1 MVYAGFQCRNL
12 KFPQVS
18 AVRKPRLS
26 PFPGGLRN
34 GNSTEMW
41 SFLLVSAMRKLYVII
56 KFHGFLLRK
65 HTVNFSFQVDFLG
78 KNLIENSWILWNHF
92 QFHSSSIHTTYFI
105 SRYKLSIIWFL
116 PDFLSCISYV
126 IQIYFA
132 IKKARWTVL
141 HFLFSI
147 WMLFRLQNYI
157 KYLYKWIQFMP
168 KLNKNVSTYITSI

>member
-18 AVRKPRLS
+18 TVCKPRLS

-34 GNSTEMW
+34 GNSTEML

-92 QFHSSSIHTTYFI
+92 QFHSSSIHTSYFI
-105 SRYKLSIIWFL
+105 SRYKLSIIWFF
-116 PDFLSCISYV
+116 PDFLSCISCYSNIFCNKEGKMNRV
-126 IQIYFA
+126 TLFIFNLNA
-132 IKKARWTVL
+132 ISFTK
-141 HFLFSI
+141 
-147 WMLFRLQNYI
+147 
-157 KYLYKWIQFMP
+157 LYQVF
-168 KLNKNVSTYITSI
+168 T